1 MNSKLKIQ
9 LDKIVND
16 LSKTDG
22 VDGSLIVD
30 GNGEILSH
38 HLLQDVDIDL
48 FGPMANVITGSSKRL
63 INSANHGTIE
73 RVLVESKRGKALFLH
88 LGNVHFIVLMKNNA
102 NVGMI
107 MISSK
112 RASQKIIDTT
122 KDLTP
127 IQLEEQIS
135 EPTEEEKIKLTEK
148 PIPETVTTED
158 ITVEDTKTP
167 ETTTSSEENIEDTIA
182 TVEYTRE
189 IIEET
194 LSPPAEETIPETM
207 PEEKMTAT
215 VQEETITEP
224 LTEKPKVVTQEKT
237 VEETQTPFTKE
248 KISVESRESLHEESI
263 EKPETGEKTPKTS
276 IPVIKPPIAFPKLKK
291 ITEIPED
298 EAERADII
306 LKIYESI
313 FLAMSIGASK
323 IMGVA
328 PARGLTRKFLPVEE
342 CKTLLDGVDVKNNST
357 IDFIKIKENAEKIPL
372 PEREQS
378 FIENFGKILTIITEN
393 YGKVMGYSAFRAMIR
408 PQFRI
413 INESYGH
420 VLNEL
425 GIKEQLHPEIRDF
438 FN

>member
-63 INSANHGTIE
+63 INSANHGIIE

-112 RASQKIIDTT
+112 RASQKIIDIT

-135 EPTEEEKIKLTEK
+135 EPTEEKIKLTEK

-158 ITVEDTKTP
+158 VTVDDTETP

-182 TVEYTRE
+182 TVEDTRE
-189 IIEET
+189 TIEET
-194 LSPPAEETIPETM
+194 LSPSAEETIPETL
-207 PEEKMTAT
+207 PEEKITAT
-215 VQEETITEP
+215 VQEETTTEP
-224 LTEKPKVVTQEKT
+224 LAEKPKVFTQENT
-237 VEETQTPFTKE
+237 VEETQTPSTEE
-248 KISVESRESLHEESI
+248 KIMAESKESLLEESI
-263 EKPETGEKTPKTS
+263 EKQETGEKTPKTS
-276 IPVIKPPIAFPKLKK
+276 IPIIKPPIAFPKLKK

-298 EAERADII
+298 ETERADII

-372 PEREQS
+372 SEREQS

-408 PQFRI
+408 PQFKI